1 MSRKKE
7 LKVASQPNLAEKLA
21 KEAIWPTIMECFK
34 IESDENCFR
43 NKFRLEVIALSN
55 NLVRVY
61 YQKEGDM
68 YCKTVSIPR
77 RKLWKATAYGPT
89 VNAKQLC
96 KILCEIAPTLDNTV
110 KGNLR
115 DGLEE
120 PEKAV
125 FDFYMNL

>member
-7 LKVASQPNLAEKLA
+7 LKVVPRQNLAEELA

-34 IESDENCFR
+34 IESDETCFR
-43 NKFRLEVIALSN
+43 SNFHLEVIALSK

-61 YQKEGDM
+61 YQKEGNM
-68 YCKTVSIPR
+68 YCKTVSIPL
-77 RKLWKATAYGPT
+77 RKLWKASAYGTT

-96 KILCEIAPTLDNTV
+96 KILCEIAPTMDSTV
-110 KGNLR
+110 KGNIR

-120 PEKAV
+120 TEKAV